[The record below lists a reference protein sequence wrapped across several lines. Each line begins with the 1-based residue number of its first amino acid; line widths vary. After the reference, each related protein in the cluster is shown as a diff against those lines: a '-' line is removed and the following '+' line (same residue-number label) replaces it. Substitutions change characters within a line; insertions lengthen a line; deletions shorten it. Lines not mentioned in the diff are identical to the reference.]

1 MRDMKGGRG
10 RGSDG
15 ERIEP
20 RIGATPVDKPEA
32 RAARRTRAPTE
43 ITRAVT
49 DTRAA
54 TEKKDQ
60 PATSARRERLRAKP
74 ESEAAAPGDARVV
87 RDVLLESPSSR
98 YVATEFPATR
108 QDASTKRER
117 GYTKASPHGR
127 ASSTARTDK
136 VWNWNFSWLNRKLA
150 SVVFVMA
157 LLIGIYW
164 ISEPIA
170 RLLER
175 PIKSVVVEGEFNFIT
190 KKRATDLISNEIDRD
205 FLQLD
210 LMQLKNA
217 LMSDPWVENVT
228 LNRRWPDTLVVKIAE
243 QKPIARWGNGF
254 LNQRGEIVRVE
265 ETDRLLDLPW
275 LQGNEL
281 DATEI
286 LQQYQ
291 DLSQLLRSRGLEVV
305 ALKCDNKKS
314 WRLTIKNDVE
324 IAIGRDQ
331 VMEKMRRFVT
341 VYDTHLSHIW
351 NDVKAID
358 IRYSNG
364 VAVRWV
370 DGSEMAK
377 KYIKSHSQS
386 KLSAPKTSV
395 TP

>member
-1 MRDMKGGRG
+1 MRDMKGSRG
-10 RGSDG
+10 RGSEG

-20 RIGATPVDKPEA
+20 RIGATPVVDTDRRAAGRRGVREEIKPDAKIDVANTHKREPRRAKNDAPEA
-32 RAARRTRAPTE
+32 QEAR
-43 ITRAVT
+43 II
-49 DTRAA
+49 
-54 TEKKDQ
+54 
-60 PATSARRERLRAKP
+60 
-74 ESEAAAPGDARVV
+74 

-98 YVATEFPATR
+98 YVAADLPVAR
-108 QDASTKRER
+108 QEASTKRER
-117 GYTKASPHGR
+117 GYTKVSPHGQR
-127 ASSTARTDK
+127 QAAQPLHFAWR
-136 VWNWNFSWLNRKLA
+136 WNFSWFNRKLA
-150 SVVFVMA
+150 MAVFVIL

-164 ISEPIA
+164 ISEPVA
-170 RLLER
+170 RLFER
-175 PIKSVVVEGEFNFIT
+175 PIKGVVVEGEFNFIT
-190 KKRATDLISNEIDRD
+190 KERATDLISNEIDGD

-210 LMQLKNA
+210 LMELKNA
-217 LMSDPWVENVT
+217 LMADPWVEKVT

-254 LNQRGEIVRVE
+254 LNQRGEIIRVDD
-265 ETDRLLDLPW
+265 TKRLLGLPW
-275 LQGNEL
+275 LQGNES
-281 DATEI
+281 DAIEI

-341 VYDTHLSHIW
+341 VYDTHLSNVW

-364 VAVRWV
+364 VAVRWI
-370 DGSEMAK
+370 DNSEMAK
-377 KYIKSHSQS
+377 KYIKSYSQPKVS
-386 KLSAPKTSV
+386 TPKAPV
-395 TP
+395 TPPIH